1 VADKNTDEGRRRFM
15 KLATFGIGGI
25 MGAITAIPLVRYFL
39 HPVGSPVVTTPDTPI
54 DIAAESEIIAGAAPI
69 RLPIVAN
76 GVRDAWNRADNV
88 AVGSCWVS
96 KSESGEITAFTS
108 VCPHLGCS
116 VSYSDK
122 NEDFRCP
129 CHNSAFA
136 LDGKKKDDGPA
147 KRGLDPLEV
156 TLEDGRVKVTYKRF
170 RNDISARE
178 PV

>member
-1 VADKNTDEGRRRFM
+1 M
-15 KLATFGIGGI
+15 KMTTAGVGGVI
-25 MGAITAIPLVRYFL
+25 AAVTAIPLVRFFL
-39 HPVGSPVVTTPDTPI
+39 HPVGRPLVTTPSAPI
-54 DIAAESEIIAGAAPI
+54 DIAAESELVAGAAPV

-96 KSESGEITAFTS
+96 KSETGEITAFTS

-116 VSYSDK
+116 VSYQGASNDYQ
-122 NEDFRCP
+122 CP

-136 LDGKKKDDGPA
+136 LNGKKKGDGPA
-147 KRGLDPLEV
+147 KRGLDPLKV
-156 TLEDGRVKVTYKRF
+156 TVEDGRVKVVYQRF
-170 RNDISARE
+170 RNDISRRE

>member
-1 VADKNTDEGRRRFM
+1 MSKNKTDEGRRRFM
-15 KLATFGIGGI
+15 KIATMGIGGI

-39 HPVGSPVVTTPDTPI
+39 HPVGNSIVSTPGAPI
-54 DIAAESEIIAGAAPI
+54 DIAAESEIVAGAAPV
-69 RLPIVAN
+69 RLPIIAN
-76 GVRDAWNRADNV
+76 GVRDAWTRANNV

-116 VSYSDK
+116 ISYQ
-122 NEDFRCP
+122 EGEGEYRCP
-129 CHNSAFA
+129 CHNSAFGK
-136 LDGKKKDDGPA
+136 DGKKKDDGPA

-156 TLEDGRVKVTYKRF
+156 TVEEGRVKVTYQRF
-170 RNDISARE
+170 RNDISERE